1 MAHSRIRVIN
11 QGDLSPF
18 SRKVTEKRNP
28 LLGAF
33 GNHRMN
39 YCQTCYDKRVQLLK
53 PLPFVGLGNI
63 ACLLGSNINLLHQL
77 VCSFMITAGVKV
89 MTKTP
94 VIKID
99 LETKVVERVEIGQS
113 FANGKNYAS

>member
-1 MAHSRIRVIN
+1 M
-11 QGDLSPF
+11 
-18 SRKVTEKRNP
+18 T
-28 LLGAF
+28 
-33 GNHRMN
+33 
-39 YCQTCYDKRVQLLK
+39 KRVQLLNT
-53 PLPFVGLGNI
+53 LPFVGLGNI
-63 ACLLGSNINLLHQL
+63 ACLLGSINLLHQL

-113 FANGKNYAS
+113 FAIGKNYAS